1 VAKDFANILLTILLK
16 CGCLAD
22 DGQLVSNK
30 LGGLPMAEKSGKT
43 AAKVNQTSIIKKE
56 FSQGDL
62 AVYPA
67 HGVGYIESI
76 ESQEINGD
84 TMNFYM
90 MKIVENGM
98 MIMIPTSNV
107 ESVGLREVIPEKEV
121 PEVYKVM
128 QEKAPSSDN
137 QTWNR
142 RYREYMDKIKTGSIY
157 DVAEVFRDLFQLKL
171 EKDLS
176 FGERK
181 LLDTAQNLLVQ
192 ELSMAKDV
200 DEKAMMQEIENLFN

>member
-1 VAKDFANILLTILLK
+1 MLLK
-16 CGCLAD
+16 YGSLPD
-22 DGQLVSNK
+22 DGLIVFIKKVGERMGENSK
-30 LGGLPMAEKSGKT
+30 KSKANMT
-43 AAKVNQTSIIKKE
+43 TSTKKE
-56 FSQGDL
+56 FSKGDL

-76 ESQEINGD
+76 ESKEINGD

-98 MIMIPTSNV
+98 VIMIPTTNV

-128 QEKAPSSDN
+128 QEKAQGADN

-192 ELSMAKDV
+192 ELSTAKDI
-200 DEKAMMQEIENLFN
+200 DEKSMMQEIENLFS